1 MACARTVFVYAR
13 RNTPGRNVVR
23 IFLLCC
29 CSRVTAHCFE
39 HCGVLIYQPA
49 LFSLGVFLFST
60 GTAVSSGN
68 QYHWTSTA
76 WSKCSKNCGTDG
88 IRERTVRCENYETQQ
103 RALDSM
109 CVGTVESFEN
119 CHRFECE
126 SIVGVGGIILLM
138 PHSYI
143 NTTAAHVASFED
155 TVESE
160 LASATNVP
168 TTRFRVVLS
177 HDGGY
182 WTLDEGGEGG
192 SGSAGSGWLELT
204 YVRFIVLPPTTN
216 SADTVETII
225 TSLNEQSKVRHW
237 CMVRQWMRWLL
248 TWLFLPPL
256 DVFRTRNPNFAPT
269 GVLFEEWCRRMVL

>member
-1 MACARTVFVYAR
+1 
-13 RNTPGRNVVR
+13 
-23 IFLLCC
+23 
-29 CSRVTAHCFE
+29 
-39 HCGVLIYQPA
+39 
-49 LFSLGVFLFST
+49 
-60 GTAVSSGN
+60 
-68 QYHWTSTA
+68 
-76 WSKCSKNCGTDG
+76 
-88 IRERTVRCENYETQQ
+88 
-103 RALDSM
+103 M

-182 WTLDEGGEGG
+182 WTLDGGGGG
-192 SGSAGSGWLELT
+192 SGDGSGWLELT

-248 TWLFLPPL
+248 TWLFLPPIPL
-256 DVFRTRNPNFAPT
+256 MFQDAESKLRTDGSFVRRVVPTDGALNVVPVKTLNPTDSASSTAGKENN
-269 GVLFEEWCRRMVL
+269 VLVLGGGD

>member
-1 MACARTVFVYAR
+1 
-13 RNTPGRNVVR
+13 
-23 IFLLCC
+23 
-29 CSRVTAHCFE
+29 
-39 HCGVLIYQPA
+39 
-49 LFSLGVFLFST
+49 
-60 GTAVSSGN
+60 
-68 QYHWTSTA
+68 
-76 WSKCSKNCGTDG
+76 
-88 IRERTVRCENYETQQ
+88 
-103 RALDSM
+103 M

-182 WTLDEGGEGG
+182 WTLDGGDEGGEGGSGG

-248 TWLFLPPL
+248 TWLFLPPIPL
-256 DVFRTRNPNFAPT
+256 MFFRTRNPNFAPT